1 MSNDETPVK
10 NLPGA
15 LRATRKQGERMA
27 AGCGS
32 RSKSRPTGVP
42 TSPVTRERI
51 SARSIDSANPC
62 GQPRRRSNV
71 IARSRAVHYH
81 GSNRLCSWVRPV
93 RRCGYACVKPV
104 RAAGSPGCLGAV
116 EGVVLTKSHTF
127 PPRRRQRIIV
137 QRIDRKD
144 RFDALNSPELEA
156 DVHV

>member
-10 NLPGA
+10 TLPGA
-15 LRATRKQGERMA
+15 LRATQKQWERMA

-32 RSKSRPTGVP
+32 RGNSRRIGVP

-51 SARSIDSANPC
+51 PARSIDSANPC
-62 GQPRRRSNV
+62 GQPRRRSHV
-71 IARSRAVHYH
+71 TARSKAVHYH
-81 GSNRLCSWVRPV
+81 DSNRLRSWVRPV
-93 RRCGYACVKPV
+93 RRCCYACVKPV
-104 RAAGSPGCLGAV
+104 RAAGNPGCLGAV
-116 EGVVLTKSHTF
+116 ECAALTKSHTF
-127 PPRRRQRIIV
+127 PPRLRQRMIV